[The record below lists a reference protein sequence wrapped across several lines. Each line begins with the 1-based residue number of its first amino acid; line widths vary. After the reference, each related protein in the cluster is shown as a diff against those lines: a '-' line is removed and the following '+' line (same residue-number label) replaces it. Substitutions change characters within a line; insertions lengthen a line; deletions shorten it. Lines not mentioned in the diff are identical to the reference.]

1 MTVFS
6 YLLLLTSYLIKKQ
19 FGASP
24 PWGIE
29 GGLYSNLVLKSE
41 NEIAINTT
49 PCIARIAMSFII

>member
-29 GGLYSNLVLKSE
+29 GGF
-41 NEIAINTT
+41 T
-49 PCIARIAMSFII
+49 PISS

>member
-24 PWGIE
+24 LGGIE
-29 GGLYSNLVLKSE
+29 GALLQSRLEK
-41 NEIAINTT
+41 
-49 PCIARIAMSFII
+49 

>member
-29 GGLYSNLVLKSE
+29 GALLQSRLEK
-41 NEIAINTT
+41 
-49 PCIARIAMSFII
+49 